1 MEVELPGPRLFV
13 ARVEPYRLSDLEKLL
28 SSIRNHPAVAITP
41 IGKTVEGRTLEIVR
55 VGNPAAPFRVFIRAR
70 AHPWEAGG
78 NWVVQG
84 LIRRLLQDDAEAK
97 RFLGHYCVYIMPMAN
112 KDGVARGWT
121 RFNLQGEDLNR
132 DWDRPADP
140 ELAPENHALETWLE
154 AMIEQGQRPH
164 LALELHNDGA
174 GKLHLSR
181 SPVPGLDRHLARMKA
196 LEELLRRHTW
206 FTEGTTPPSFQNSG
220 TLGDGWLARYG
231 IDAVVHEFNASWIA
245 GLNEYP
251 SARHWETYG
260 AQLCR
265 VLHEYFDHEQASA
278 GRLLEPFFQP
288 PAEFADQLGS
298 YRSPLLFND
307 GASVQSAADWP
318 RRRAEILKQWHELM
332 GPWPPVLEKPG
343 IEFLSETNRETF
355 IQRRVRLE
363 IAPDQTGDGW
373 LLKPPGPG
381 PFPAVLVVYYE
392 PETSVGLNPK
402 QALRD
407 FGLQLTRR
415 GFVTLS
421 IGTPGGNAWQPEVGS
436 ARCQPLSFH
445 AYVAANCWQ
454 ALANLPEVDRARI
467 GVVGHSYGGKWAMF
481 AAALWDKFAC
491 VAVSD
496 PGIVFDETR
505 PNVNYWEPW
514 YLGFNPDAKR
524 PKPGP
529 PTADNPR
536 TGAYRRMIE
545 TGRDLQELHA
555 LIAPRPFL
563 VSGGAEDPPSRWI
576 ALNHAVAVNRLLG
589 FTNRVALT
597 SRAGH
602 DPTEVSNEQ
611 LYAFFECFL
620 QANKP

>member
-1 MEVELPGPRLFV
+1 
-13 ARVEPYRLSDLEKLL
+13 
-28 SSIRNHPAVAITP
+28 
-41 IGKTVEGRTLEIVR
+41 
-55 VGNPAAPFRVFIRAR
+55 
-70 AHPWEAGG
+70 
-78 NWVVQG
+78 
-84 LIRRLLQDDAEAK
+84 
-97 RFLGHYCVYIMPMAN
+97 MAN
-112 KDGVARGWT
+112 KDGVARGGT
-121 RFNLQGEDLNR
+121 RFNLQGKDLNR
-132 DWDRPADP
+132 DWDRPADS

-181 SPVPGLDRHLARMKA
+181 SPIPGLHQHLARMKA

-265 VLHEYFDHEQASA
+265 VLDEYFEDEKASA
-278 GRLLEPFFQP
+278 GSFHEPYPSPRPLPIGWGEGVRRTGEGESGRFMGPMRVKPLDVKASHEQVALLEPFFQP
-288 PAEFADQLGS
+288 PPEFADQLGS

-307 GASVQSAADWP
+307 GASVQRAADWP
-318 RRRAEILKQWHELM
+318 RRRAEILEQWHELM
-332 GPWPPVLEKPG
+332 GPWPPVLEKPR
-343 IEFLSETNRETF
+343 IEFLSETNRENFT
-355 IQRRVRLE
+355 QQRVRLE
-363 IAPDQTGDGW
+363 IAPDQTGEGW

-407 FGLQLTRR
+407 FGLELTRR

-421 IGTPGGNAWQPEVGS
+421 IGTPGGNAWQPEVGA

-445 AYVAANCWQ
+445 AYVAANGWH

-514 YLGFNPDAKR
+514 YLGFDPDENR
-524 PKPGP
+524 P
-529 PTADNPR
+529 
-536 TGAYRRMIE
+536 
-545 TGRDLQELHA
+545 
-555 LIAPRPFL
+555 
-563 VSGGAEDPPSRWI
+563 
-576 ALNHAVAVNRLLG
+576 
-589 FTNRVALT
+589 
-597 SRAGH
+597 
-602 DPTEVSNEQ
+602 
-611 LYAFFECFL
+611 
-620 QANKP
+620 